1 MPWRNSVA
9 CPSQPYPMSYV
20 PTHNVSDLALD
31 RSYESN
37 SLHSVEPVFRMAEH
51 PFGGGVARTILA
63 AQEADSRP
71 SAKIGTLWSIQQKN
85 TEHASLVPPQNG
97 TPSTG
102 RFSHLALSAWRFV
115 SYKSHANRD
124 ASQRYRQSRHR
135 WSLNMSHS
143 ASWR

>member
-1 MPWRNSVA
+1 MA

-71 SAKIGTLWSIQQKN
+71 SAKIGTLWLIQQKN
-85 TEHASLVPPQNG
+85 TEHASLVPSAKRHAIHRRIQP
-97 TPSTG
+97 PCLVC
-102 RFSHLALSAWRFV
+102 LAVRLI
-115 SYKSHANRD
+115 
-124 ASQRYRQSRHR
+124 
-135 WSLNMSHS
+135 
-143 ASWR
+143 

>member
-1 MPWRNSVA
+1 MA

-51 PFGGGVARTILA
+51 PFGGGAARTILA

-71 SAKIGTLWSIQQKN
+71 SANGTLWSIQQKN
-85 TEHASLVPPQNG
+85 TEHASLVPSVKRHAIHRRIQP
-97 TPSTG
+97 PCLVC
-102 RFSHLALSAWRFV
+102 LAVRLI
-115 SYKSHANRD
+115 
-124 ASQRYRQSRHR
+124 
-135 WSLNMSHS
+135 
-143 ASWR
+143 